1 MRQVIAHEVGHALGL
16 PHNMIASS
24 AYPVDSL
31 RSKTFA
37 ARMGVSPSIM
47 DYARQNYVAQPGD
60 GLEGSD
66 FIRHLGP
73 YDHYAINWGYRA
85 LPEARTPED
94 ERAVLNSWIL
104 AKADDPMYRYLPQGS
119 APDPRAQTEDI
130 GGDPVAAST
139 YGITNLKRVVPKLI
153 EWTTQ
158 PGEDYTELNEIYG
171 ELQGMWSTYVNH
183 VVTLI
188 GGIHVDLKSAEQPG
202 VVYQPV
208 QRNAQQNALRFL
220 SEQVFEAPV
229 WMLDP
234 EIVMRIGGG
243 PETVMQRQATVVRQ
257 LLDAN
262 RLNRLVQHDV
272 LVGRTSYPL
281 GTYLDDL
288 RRAIWQDPTVTANDA
303 YRRALQRAHIDR
315 LSVLLADPPAGPAE
329 QGGQGG
335 PPAAARPNVAMSDIR
350 ALAREQLVQMRGEAQ
365 RAAARAQDRV
375 GRAHL
380 LDVVAR
386 IDDVLTT
393 K

>member
-1 MRQVIAHEVGHALGL
+1 
-16 PHNMIASS
+16 
-24 AYPVDSL
+24 
-31 RSKTFA
+31 
-37 ARMGVSPSIM
+37 
-47 DYARQNYVAQPGD
+47 
-60 GLEGSD
+60 
-66 FIRHLGP
+66 
-73 YDHYAINWGYRA
+73 
-85 LPEARTPED
+85 
-94 ERAVLNSWIL
+94 
-104 AKADDPMYRYLPQGS
+104 
-119 APDPRAQTEDI
+119 
-130 GGDPVAAST
+130 
-139 YGITNLKRVVPKLI
+139 
-153 EWTTQ
+153 
-158 PGEDYTELNEIYG
+158 
-171 ELQGMWSTYVNH
+171 
-183 VVTLI
+183 
-188 GGIHVDLKSAEQPG
+188 
-202 VVYQPV
+202 
-208 QRNAQQNALRFL
+208 
-220 SEQVFEAPV
+220 
-229 WMLDP
+229 
-234 EIVMRIGGG
+234 MRIGGG